1 MRFQKL
7 NYQDNGDNQR
17 FCNIFVQYFCLIIF
31 EGWFMCRVY
40 WLVGL
45 FYCLSTHV
53 FSQKINASYTIQ
65 IREVEDP
72 IVIDGELNEST
83 WTNADVAGDFFM
95 VLPMDTSHSIA
106 RTDVMMTYDDFAI
119 YLVAICYDALPGG
132 YIVESLRRDF
142 QFGNN
147 DNFLV
152 FIDPFDDQ
160 TNGFSFGANAAGAQW
175 DGMMSGGHTMNLNWD
190 NKWTSKVKNYE
201 DKWIFECRIPFKTMR
216 YKKGIK
222 EWGINF
228 SRLDLKLNEK
238 SSWAPVPRQFPTASL
253 AYTGIL
259 QWDKAPPDPG
269 TNISLIPYGM
279 TNYAKDYANN
289 GKEDVNWDIGVDA
302 KISITPSLNLDL
314 TVNPD
319 FSQVEVDRQ
328 VTNLSRFE
336 LFFPE
341 RRQFFLEN
349 SDLFA
354 SFGMERIRPFFSR
367 RIGLESP
374 IMFGARMSGKLNKNW
389 RIGLMDIQT
398 NQVDSSGLPVQNFA
412 VAAIQRQV
420 FARSNISAIFINK
433 ESLNY
438 NPNPEDSNAYSVYNR
453 NFGLEYNLA
462 SSDNIWTGKLLYHK
476 SFSPNASGND
486 YTHASEIVYSTKKI
500 KATWHHEFVGKNY
513 NTEVGYVPR
522 DNYYS
527 LNPEFQYYFFPKKSK
542 RVISHGPHAGTN
554 FYFDSKFNRTDNESF
569 LGYNIQFKDRSS
581 FTGWVSDDYV
591 LLLDDFDPTNSGG
604 GKLSTGSSY
613 GWNAFGLIYQS
624 TSSNLLTYGF
634 ETRYGGYYNGTRLF
648 LSGSLGY
655 RFQPYVSIGADVAF
669 NSIKLPEP
677 YKSTDLWLVSPRLD
691 VTFTNSIFLTTFLQ
705 YNNQADN
712 ININTRFQWRFQ
724 PASDFYIVYTENYF
738 PEQMHVKNR
747 ALVLKLTY
755 WYNI

>member
-1 MRFQKL
+1 MYR
-7 NYQDNGDNQR
+7 
-17 FCNIFVQYFCLIIF
+17 IFCLVAVLLLI
-31 EGWFMCRVY
+31 
-40 WLVGL
+40 
-45 FYCLSTHV
+45 SSNV
-53 FSQKINASYTIQ
+53 FSQKINADYTIQ

-83 WTNADVAGDFFM
+83 WSNVDVASDFFM
-95 VLPMDTSHSIA
+95 VLPMDTSHA
-106 RTDVMMTYDDFAI
+106 QVRTDVMMAYDADAF
-119 YLVAICYDALPGG
+119 YLVAVCYDDLPGG

-142 QFGNN
+142 SFGGN

-175 DGMMSGGHTMNLNWD
+175 DGMMHSGHSVNLNWD
-190 NKWTSKVKNYE
+190 NKWSSKVKNYE

-222 EWGINF
+222 QWGINF

-238 SSWAPVPRQFPTASL
+238 SSWTPVPRQFPTASL

-259 QWDKAPPDPG
+259 QWDKAPPNPG

-279 TNYAKDYANN
+279 TNYTKDHQND
-289 GKEDVNWDIGVDA
+289 GKEDVNWDIGIDA
-302 KISITPSLNLDL
+302 KIAITSSMSLDL

-354 SFGMERIRPFFSR
+354 SFGMEQIRPFFSR

-374 IMFGARMSGKLNKNW
+374 IMFGARLSGKINKDW
-389 RIGLMDIQT
+389 RIGVMDIQT
-398 NQVDSSGLPVQNFA
+398 NKVDSVGLPVQNYAA
-412 VAAIQRQV
+412 VALQRQV

-438 NPNPEDSNAYSVYNR
+438 NPSPEDSNAFSIYNR
-453 NFGLEYNLA
+453 NLGLEYNLA
-462 SSDNIWTGKLLYHK
+462 SSDNIWTGKILYHK

-486 YTHASEIVYSTKKI
+486 YTHASELVYSTRKLKME
-500 KATWHHEFVGKNY
+500 WHHEFVGEEY
-513 NTEVGYVPR
+513 NAEVGYVPR
-522 DNYYS
+522 ANYYS
-527 LNPEFQYYFFPKKSK
+527 LNPRIEYNFFPSKSK
-542 RVISHGPHAGTN
+542 KIISHGPIIGTN
-554 FYFDSKFNRTDNESF
+554 IYFDNNFKRTDNESF
-569 LGYNIQFKDRSS
+569 LGYEISFLNRSS
-581 FTGWVSDDYV
+581 LTGWASDDYV
-591 LLLDDFDPTNSGG
+591 MLLEDFDPTNSGG
-604 GKLSTGSSY
+604 EKLLAGSSY
-613 GWNAFGLIYQS
+613 AWNAFGVNYNS
-624 TSSNLLTYGF
+624 TPGKLLTYQF
-634 ETRYGGYYNGTRLF
+634 NSRYGGYYNGTRLF

-655 RFQPYVSIGADVAF
+655 RFQPYVSLSADIAF
-669 NSIKLPEP
+669 NSIELPEP
-677 YKSTDLWLVSPRLD
+677 FTSTDLWLVSPRVD
-691 VTFTNSIFLTTFLQ
+691 ITFTNTIFFTTFLQ

-712 ININTRFQWRFQ
+712 ININSRFQWRFK

-738 PEQMHVKNR
+738 PNQLDVKNR